1 MTVYPR
7 APLGQVCQ
15 INPRSGKRA
24 SPSDQLVSFVPMSA
38 VDEHLGVISSFH
50 EKRLAEVSSGYT
62 SFQNG
67 DVLFAKITPCMENG
81 KAALAENLTN
91 GLGRGSTEFYVLR
104 PGDRVL
110 GEYVYHFVRQKRFRN
125 AARQAFTG
133 TAGQQR
139 VPKSFIDRAR
149 IPLPPLDEQHRI
161 VDIMNRATKIERLRA
176 KAAECLREFVP
187 ALFIKMFGDPVTN
200 PMGWKSQTLGNC
212 CLLIRYG
219 TSRKAN
225 GRGEGVPVL
234 RMGNVTYG
242 GDLDLAD
249 LKHVSLADG
258 EMSKYGLQPGD
269 ILFNR
274 TNSRELVGKTGLWD
288 GRFPAVAASYFIRL
302 RLDECRVLPGYV
314 WAAMNS
320 AAMKGRLFAM
330 ARGAIG
336 QANINARELG
346 SIPVPVPDLALQAR
360 FVSVL
365 NDAVALR
372 DLGKQ
377 SVRNAVALSTSLLDG
392 LLGDSE

>member
-1 MTVYPR
+1 MTV
-7 APLGQVCQ
+7 ALVPLG
-15 INPRSGKRA
+15 
-24 SPSDQLVSFVPMSA
+24 
-38 VDEHLGVISSFH
+38 
-50 EKRLAEVSSGYT
+50 EVAT
-62 SFQNG
+62 
-67 DVLFAKITPCMENG
+67 I
-81 KAALAENLTN
+81 
-91 GLGRGSTEFYVLR
+91 
-104 PGDRVL
+104 
-110 GEYVYHFVRQKRFRN
+110 
-125 AARQAFTG
+125 
-133 TAGQQR
+133 TAGQSPPSSTYNEAGIGLPFFQGKADFGESHPIVRKWCSAPRKTAEAGDILISVRAPVGPTNIAGQR
-139 VPKSFIDRAR
+139 CCIGRGLSAVRPDESVVLSDFVHWIIKKSQPALIAKAQGSTFAAIGQRDLKSLR
-149 IPLPPLDEQHRI
+149 IPLLPIAEQRRI
-161 VDIMNRATKIERLRA
+161 VDILNRAAKVERLRA

-200 PMGWKSQTLGNC
+200 PMGWESQPLGNC

-225 GRGEGVPVL
+225 DRGEGVPVL